1 MAEKQLYPVFEVP
14 DFVTKKNEENRK
26 QQYKPSVYF
35 DYATGDFRLDGAGR
49 MAGASG
55 REAYMQWCIK
65 TVMTERDAFLA
76 YSTKYGAELETSLA
90 QSDRASVE
98 ASLERTIMEAIMAN
112 PKTEYCRDFTF
123 TWPEPDSCDCEFVVK
138 GRGYDEIQTVSLN
151 FSK

>member
-14 DFVTKKNEENRK
+14 DFVAKKNEENRK

-98 ASLERTIMEAIMAN
+98 ASLERTITEAIMAN

-123 TWPEPDSCDCEFVVK
+123 IWPEPDSCDCEFVVK
-138 GRGYDEIQTVSLN
+138 GRGYDEIQTVILN

>member
-14 DFVTKKNEENRK
+14 DFVAKKNEENRK

-76 YSTKYGAELETSLA
+76 YSTAPAWKPAWNGPSRK
-90 QSDRASVE
+90 QSW
-98 ASLERTIMEAIMAN
+98 RTPKRSIAAISRLHG
-112 PKTEYCRDFTF
+112 P
-123 TWPEPDSCDCEFVVK
+123 S
-138 GRGYDEIQTVSLN
+138 QTVAIANLL
-151 FSK
+151 

>member
-14 DFVTKKNEENRK
+14 DFVAKKNEENRK

-65 TVMTERDAFLA
+65 TVRRSGTPFWRIRP
-76 YSTKYGAELETSLA
+76 STA
-90 QSDRASVE
+90 QS
-98 ASLERTIMEAIMAN
+98 
-112 PKTEYCRDFTF
+112 
-123 TWPEPDSCDCEFVVK
+123 
-138 GRGYDEIQTVSLN
+138 
-151 FSK
+151 SKLRLHKATAPAWKPA

>member
-1 MAEKQLYPVFEVP
+1 MAKSSFTRFLKSRTSSQRRTRRTGSSSINLLFISTMRPAIFALTAPAHGGSQRPRSLYA
-14 DFVTKKNEENRK
+14 R
-26 QQYKPSVYF
+26 
-35 DYATGDFRLDGAGR
+35 
-49 MAGASG
+49 
-55 REAYMQWCIK
+55 CIK

-98 ASLERTIMEAIMAN
+98 ASLERTITEAIMAN

-123 TWPEPDSCDCEFVVK
+123 IWPEPDSCDCEFVVK

>member
-1 MAEKQLYPVFEVP
+1 MAKKQLYPVFEVP
-14 DFVTKKNEENRK
+14 DFVAKKNEENRK

-98 ASLERTIMEAIMAN
+98 ASLERTITEAIMAN

>member
-14 DFVTKKNEENRK
+14 DFVAKKNEENRK

-65 TVMTERDAFLA
+65 TVMTERDVFLA

-98 ASLERTIMEAIMAN
+98 ASLERTITEAIMAN

>member
-14 DFVTKKNEENRK
+14 DFVTKKNEESRK

-90 QSDRASVE
+90 TTPAWKPAWNGPSRRPSWQTPKQSIAETSRLHGTGQTAAIVHLTLRAAVMTRSRP
-98 ASLERTIMEAIMAN
+98 SI
-112 PKTEYCRDFTF
+112 
-123 TWPEPDSCDCEFVVK
+123 
-138 GRGYDEIQTVSLN
+138 
-151 FSK
+151 

>member
-1 MAEKQLYPVFEVP
+1 MAEKQLYPVFEAP
-14 DFVTKKNEENRK
+14 DFVAKKNEENRK

-98 ASLERTIMEAIMAN
+98 ASLERTITEAIMAN
-112 PKTEYCRDFTF
+112 PKTE
-123 TWPEPDSCDCEFVVK
+123 
-138 GRGYDEIQTVSLN
+138 
-151 FSK
+151 

>member
-14 DFVTKKNEENRK
+14 DFVAKKNEENRK

-65 TVMTERDAFLA
+65 AVMTERDAFLT

-98 ASLERTIMEAIMAN
+98 ASLERTITEAIMAN

>member
-14 DFVTKKNEENRK
+14 DFVAKKNEENRK

-98 ASLERTIMEAIMAN
+98 ASLERTITEA
-112 PKTEYCRDFTF
+112 F

>member
-14 DFVTKKNEENRK
+14 DFVAKKNEENRK

-65 TVMTERDAFLA
+65 AVMTERDAFLS

-98 ASLERTIMEAIMAN
+98 ASLERTITEAIMAN